1 MNRKAVW
8 VSLLSLGFG
17 VALAAQD
24 PQPPPRQDPQPPPKQ
39 DVPRSMPQDAPK
51 GMSVN
56 GQVTSIDAKAG
67 TLVVKAEAMGGTA
80 APHDMSFTIGP
91 KTKILKDG
99 KAANLADL
107 KAGDRVAVEYE
118 SSSGKNM
125 ALVIGVV
132 LNRTT

>member
-24 PQPPPRQDPQPPPKQ
+24 PQPPPRQDPPKP
-39 DVPRSMPQDAPK
+39 DAPRSMPQDAPK

-56 GQVTSIDAKAG
+56 GQVSSIDAKAG
-67 TLVVKAEAMGGTA
+67 TLVVKADAMGGTA

-99 KAANLADL
+99 KAAGLADL

>member
-1 MNRKAVW
+1 MNRKTVW

-17 VALAAQD
+17 LAVAAQE
-24 PQPPPRQDPQPPPKQ
+24 PPPRQDPPQQ
-39 DVPRSMPQDAPK
+39 DVPRTTPQDAPK

-56 GQVTSIDAKAG
+56 GQVVSIDSKAG
-67 TLVVKAEAMGGTA
+67 TVVVKADAVGGTA
-80 APHDMSFTIGP
+80 APRDMSFTIGP

-99 KAANLADL
+99 KAAGLADL
-107 KAGDRVAVEYE
+107 KAGDKVAVEYE

-132 LNRTT
+132 LSRTT